1 MAENDDIILMSDP
14 HMMCLDDG
22 DGGAAAAAAAAP
34 EAKATSTPDSSGLT
48 APTADQNWLVNLIR
62 SHPRF
67 RDLGSPYR
75 EPSSSEVLLN
85 LCSHFKR
92 LNKTHT
98 SLR

>member
-14 HMMCLDDG
+14 HMIRIMVVLQQRQRQRQ
-22 DGGAAAAAAAAP
+22 
-34 EAKATSTPDSSGLT
+34 KQRQQVHTTPDSSGLT